1 MYTCPHCQ
9 QRGVSVWR
17 RAFLGPTIPATCTA
31 CGRKIGVPWGKST
44 IAVLPLVLSVLL
56 SSFTPNLTLSLLVV
70 LLGAAAM
77 LALFYFYVPLEAR

>member
-9 QRGVSVWR
+9 QPGISVWR

-31 CGRKIGVPWGKST
+31 CGRKIGVPWGEST

-77 LALFYFYVPLEAR
+77 LALFYFYVPREAR